1 MSELYFA
8 YGSNLDA
15 DQMGERCPGSRN
27 RFRARLPH
35 HRLDFTHYSR
45 RWSGGAA
52 DVVPHRGSLVWGIVY
67 ERVDFVRLDRFEG
80 GYERV
85 VLQVL
90 DDDDRMHDVTTYCV
104 LDKGRYPPSELY
116 VEKMLRW
123 AKRWKFPESYLSQ
136 LPTPTR
142 PQPHPR

>member
-1 MSELYFA
+1 M
-8 YGSNLDA
+8 
-15 DQMGERCPGSRN
+15 
-27 RFRARLPH
+27 
-35 HRLDFTHYSR
+35 
-45 RWSGGAA
+45 
-52 DVVPHRGSLVWGIVY
+52 VPHRGSLVWGIVY
-67 ERVDFVRLDRFEG
+67 ERVDFARLDRFEG

-90 DDDDRMHDVTTYCV
+90 DDDDLMHDVTTYCV
-104 LDKGRYPPSELY
+104 LDKGRYAPSELY

-142 PQPHPR
+142 PQPRPR